1 MSAHRL
7 LARGSNVQVQDVWFE
22 VCEFLLHVRASF
34 CLKAASAPGAEAKK
48 TSVTFLKSP
57 TNHFPIEISIEISLL
72 NMGCHDKK
80 LQLLA
85 SEIRFRFFC
94 VLKLPR
100 STW

>member
-57 TNHFPIEISIEISLL
+57 TNHFPIEISLP
-72 NMGCHDKK
+72 NMGCHNKK

-94 VLKLPR
+94 VLKLLG